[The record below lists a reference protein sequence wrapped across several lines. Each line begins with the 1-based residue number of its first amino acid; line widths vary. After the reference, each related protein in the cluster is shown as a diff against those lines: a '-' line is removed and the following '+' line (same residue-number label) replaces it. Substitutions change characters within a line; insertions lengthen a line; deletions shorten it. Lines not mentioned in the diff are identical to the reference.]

1 MAGTCRYLVL
11 NHYSII
17 VVSIVGGF
25 VYFYS
30 MFIMTYKVGCVK
42 VCECNGNVDF
52 VVF

>member
-1 MAGTCRYLVL
+1 MAGTCSYLVL

-25 VYFYS
+25 EYFYS

-42 VCECNGNVDF
+42 VCECNGNVDS